1 MSKSSE
7 GVCEGEEKVRRWQ
20 RRKVKRK
27 EEERRFIFFFKRGE
41 GDLGF
46 LECLFVWKLI
56 GGVPTA

>member
-7 GVCEGEEKVRRWQ
+7 VVCEGEEKVRRWK
-20 RRKVKRK
+20 RRNVKRK

-46 LECLFVWKLI
+46 LECLFVWKLN